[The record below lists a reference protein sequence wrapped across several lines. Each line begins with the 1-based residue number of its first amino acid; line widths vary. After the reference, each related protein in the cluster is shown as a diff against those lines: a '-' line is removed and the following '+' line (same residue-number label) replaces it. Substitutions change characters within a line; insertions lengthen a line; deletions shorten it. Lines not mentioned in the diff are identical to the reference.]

1 MFVAG
6 DWNHIGPISWCHDDS
21 SDLGAGNVEGGGTFL
36 VWALDAGAAVL
47 IGILAVAEHT
57 LLQWK
62 QKIDN
67 GQWLR
72 PETKPLILKG
82 YFFFFHFGSEGWDP
96 FGFHR
101 QINNTTRHK
110 LLYSV
115 SVNKLFQVWKLY
127 VTCERPNMTMSP
139 TEASDFKIF
148 RRITEGLEKRLMV
161 MIILKLKWGYI
172 PFTKTTHSSD
182 LART

>member
-21 SDLGAGNVEGGGTFL
+21 SDLGAGNVEGRGTFL
-36 VWALDAGAAVL
+36 VWALDTGAAVL

-82 YFFFFHFGSEGWDP
+82 YFFFSYISDRKVE
-96 FGFHR
+96 
-101 QINNTTRHK
+101 T
-110 LLYSV
+110 LLAFIA
-115 SVNKLFQVWKLY
+115 K
-127 VTCERPNMTMSP
+127 
-139 TEASDFKIF
+139 
-148 RRITEGLEKRLMV
+148 
-161 MIILKLKWGYI
+161 
-172 PFTKTTHSSD
+172 
-182 LART
+182 